1 LRYKARLKQLEKQAK
16 HDKLEVWTKSGNKLL
31 FDNSDLLSLTNQAFK
46 FIGVQHKDG
55 SIHYPAAVKMS
66 DQLKSLYQVRRNQSE
81 LLDMLK
87 DIIDEFKEATSE
99 NI

>member
-1 LRYKARLKQLEKQAK
+1 
-16 HDKLEVWTKSGNKLL
+16 
-31 FDNSDLLSLTNQAFK
+31 
-46 FIGVQHKDG
+46 
-55 SIHYPAAVKMS
+55 MS